1 MQYTQEITLDLNANT
16 AYTTIGA
23 KQGDSGSRVVKVH
36 LTQNGEDYIIEDGVS
51 AYFRFR
57 KPDGKAV
64 VNAATIEDNA
74 IYIVLT
80 AQTLAAAG
88 RGYADITLQS
98 GITILSSVSFIV
110 IIMASPQVA
119 NQATSGNE
127 FGYLNAVV
135 ADANNIIYEAEA
147 WARGTRGGVEVT
159 DSNRFEPSFVSSVIR
174 NIDVDS
180 SIFMQQ
186 VGSNPGLS
194 RIYTFTFTDNHN
206 WQLKLRTVNG
216 TTTSESDPELISSL
230 LSYGIVVELFGGASE
245 PNFGDQI
252 QVLIEEPDNTF
263 EQNAKYFAEQ
273 AGRENEKIKNLT
285 VSAESSIDPAV
296 EKDEKSDGSY
306 DLHFYLPKGDT
317 GDVNLMGF
325 YIDLE
330 VGSDNYGQVISVRPD
345 SLFSADIT
353 SYTNKIILSFNK
365 NQFLSTVGEN
375 FGTYIFNYYNNKW
388 YLGNNIVELTN
399 YGLSYI
405 VKSGY
410 SLSNGDSI
418 TIKFFEQV
426 IFSIDNDGMLLVNI
440 NMEGS

>member
-57 KPDGKAV
+57 KPDGKAI

-88 RGYADITLQS
+88 RGYADITLQT
-98 GITILSSVSFIV
+98 GTTILSSVSFII

-159 DSNRFEPSFVSSVIR
+159 SSNKFEPSFVSNVIR

-180 SIFMQQ
+180 SVFMQQ

-194 RIYTFTFTDNHN
+194 RTYIFTFTDNHN
-206 WQLKLRTVNG
+206 WQLKLRTING
-216 TTTSESDPELISSL
+216 ATVSESDPELISSL
-230 LSYGIVVELFGGASE
+230 SSYGITIELLGGASE
-245 PNFGDQI
+245 PNSGDQI
-252 QVLIEEPDNTF
+252 QVLIEEPDSTF

-330 VGSDNYGQVISVRPD
+330 VGSNNYGQVISVRPD

-426 IFSIDNDGMLLVNI
+426 KFSIDNNGMLLVEI